1 MKSQNPVQPPRTAVW
16 LITVFSPGE
25 EGETILGDLL
35 EEFSPLALKA
45 GMAAARLW
53 YWRQTLKTIPHLV
66 AAGFGTAPWSTTAA
80 VIGGFLLHRFVHGLP
95 DKLLRVVTDRYLAYW
110 STHFEIYMFWATGGM
125 LIAHLIASVFIG
137 CLVASATKRREMV
150 ATVTLALVL
159 GALGIIASLVWLV
172 RTGDTWML
180 VLQCSDALAVAVGG
194 IIVRIGRTAV
204 TTSPPSYT

>member
-1 MKSQNPVQPPRTAVW
+1 MRSGNPVQPPRFAVW
-16 LITVFSPGE
+16 LIRVFSPGE

-35 EEFSPLALKA
+35 EEFSPLALKTRN
-45 GMAAARLW
+45 AAPRLW

-110 STHFEIYMFWATGGM
+110 STHLQIYMLWATGGM
-125 LIAHLIASVFIG
+125 WITHLIASVFIG
-137 CLVASATKRREMV
+137 CLVASATMRREMV

-159 GALGIIASLVWLV
+159 GALGITASLVWLV

-180 VLQCSDALAVAVGG
+180 ALQCSDALAVAVGG

-204 TTSPPSYT
+204 TTSPPSHT